1 MLDDIGVVPH
11 GLKLSSTKLIMGLVV
26 NKDEIT
32 FAEWVRVDVTVIVG
46 FQMLFGSFNVIEGS
60 TMVLVC
66 LFQGDQAL
74 FQSGGVWKKLD
85 C

>member
-1 MLDDIGVVPH
+1 M
-11 GLKLSSTKLIMGLVV
+11 
-26 NKDEIT
+26 
-32 FAEWVRVDVTVIVG
+32 RVDVTVIVG